1 MTRPTKGHIN
11 PGRARVQVER
21 LKIEKYEPAKSDYQ
35 GAVGETIPDLM
46 RQMGLADRYW
56 EQALIR
62 EWDSLVGKQVA
73 KHARPGRVQR
83 STLFVFVSNSA
94 WLNELLRYGQKQML
108 ENLQKR
114 FGADR
119 IKTIRL
125 QMDPEKR

>member
-1 MTRPTKGHIN
+1 MTRPTKTRIN
-11 PGRARVQVER
+11 PGRARVQAER
-21 LKIEKYEPAKSDYQ
+21 LKIEKYEPANSDYQ
-35 GAVGETIPDLM
+35 GSVGDTIPDIM

-83 STLFVFVSNSA
+83 STLYVFVSNSA

-114 FGADR
+114 FGTDR

-125 QMDPEKR
+125 QMDPDRR

>member
-1 MTRPTKGHIN
+1 MTRPTKPHIN

-21 LKIEKYEPAKSDYQ
+21 LKIEKYEPANSDYQ

-73 KHARPGRVQR
+73 RHARPGRVQR
-83 STLFVFVSNSA
+83 STLYVFVSNSS

-108 ENLQKR
+108 ENLPKR
-114 FGADR
+114 FGSDR

-125 QMDPEKR
+125 QMDPEQR